1 MIVYYDI
8 IADKEVSSDSYDEKV
23 PVKGIKAI
31 HSKRITVQE
40 GEVNIGGNA
49 AAEATEDDE
58 GVEASEAQSVI
69 NVVYASKLAKIE
81 IDKKEYKTMIKS
93 YFKKLLDT
101 LNDLKWDAL
110 GVDKEELPADK
121 KLQSELENSKLG
133 ALKGSSKTKY
143 DDAKNRV
150 AEFKANFEGIQKF
163 VQDEI
168 LANFDECEFY
178 TCDDGEIGS
187 CMLIAARYIGE
198 STAPI
203 FYFFQ
208 DGLKEKKE

>member
-8 IADKEVSSDSYDEKV
+8 IADKEVATDSYDEST

-31 HSKRITVQE
+31 QSKRITIQE
-40 GEVNIGGNA
+40 GDVDIGANA
-49 AAEATEDDE
+49 ATTATEDDE
-58 GVEASEAQSVI
+58 GVDASEAVSVI
-69 NVVYASKLAKIE
+69 NVVYGSKLTKMEIE
-81 IDKKEYKTMIKS
+81 KKEYKTMIKS

-110 GVDKEELPADK
+110 QVDKEELPADK
-121 KLQSELENSKLG
+121 KLQAELEASKVG
-133 ALKGSSKTKY
+133 GLKGTYKTKY
-143 DDAKNRV
+143 EDSKQRAAD
-150 AEFKANFEGIQKF
+150 FKANFESIQKF

-178 TCDDGEIGS
+178 TCEDGEIGS
-187 CMLIAARYIGE
+187 CMLIAARYVGE
-198 STAPI
+198 ATAPI

-208 DGLKEKKE
+208 DGLREKKE